1 MTNHTGSETSAM
13 EPAVHSQDSPEPS
26 EFPPPS
32 PKASL
37 EILMM
42 PDKEASRFP
51 RIRWKRLS
59 KKVPEG

>member
-1 MTNHTGSETSAM
+1 MTNHTGAETSAM
-13 EPAVHSQDSPEPS
+13 EPAVHSQDSTEPS

-42 PDKEASRFP
+42 PEKEASRFP
-51 RIRWKRLS
+51 WIRWRRPP
-59 KKVPEG
+59 KKISEG